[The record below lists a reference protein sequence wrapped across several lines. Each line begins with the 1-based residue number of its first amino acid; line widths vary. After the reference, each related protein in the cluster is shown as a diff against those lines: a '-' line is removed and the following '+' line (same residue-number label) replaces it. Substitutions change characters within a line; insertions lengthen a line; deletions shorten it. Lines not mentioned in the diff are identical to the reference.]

1 MPLQLLPHISS
12 GGDHKQM
19 PIIFGTTNRTVPDTP
34 DLAGSP
40 TYKRYIVHVNEN
52 DLKLLD
58 FESKAH
64 RWKISFSLKI
74 MHYQNIV

>member
-40 TYKRYIVHVNEN
+40 TYKRYIVHVNEM
-52 DLKLLD
+52 
-58 FESKAH
+58 
-64 RWKISFSLKI
+64 I
-74 MHYQNIV
+74 